1 MRYDIDD
8 DVGAQRVVVI
18 GGGAAGAAVVGEMLA
33 QADQRVR
40 LTWVAGEQCP
50 GRGVAYATSNPEHVL
65 NVRAANMGLLAD
77 DTGEFVRFAKNSGG
91 RVEPIDFLPRSLF
104 GDYVQSTLERL
115 MSDGLRRCA
124 ITILPADAVALSSR
138 LNGSY
143 EVQISNGQ
151 SLTADSVVL
160 AVGALPSVPLPV
172 VDDGATQADRY
183 VVDPWKLPQLEK
195 APRRV
200 IVVGSRLTAI
210 DSILTVAGNW
220 PEARIVALSR
230 HGWLPGTHSK
240 NVLEP
245 YAFQTQLIDDFQK
258 HPSIRH
264 WLHIFRAAIAE
275 DGCDWRS
282 AIDGL
287 RPITAQ
293 LWRSLDLVQR
303 GRFLRHVRWLWDS
316 ARHRMPPQTAAAIDK
331 LRGSGRLEVIAG
343 RLRSVSG
350 AAPVVTYR
358 RRRDGALLALEADLV
373 VQATGF
379 ESTTEPTPSRL
390 LTHMIQSGLMRAD
403 PFGLGLEAGA
413 DGRLARADG
422 SPTHGLRAIG
432 TLLRG
437 AVWESSSMPEIR
449 ALAKKIAR
457 DLLQELSTQ
466 AERIRSVGSWNPV
479 TTMVLGKGAAAE

>member
-1 MRYDIDD
+1 MRYDINDD
-8 DVGAQRVVVI
+8 AGAQRVVVI
-18 GGGAAGAAVVGEMLA
+18 GGGAAGAAVVAELLA
-33 QADQRVR
+33 QADQRVH
-40 LTWVAGEQCP
+40 LTWVAGAQGL
-50 GRGVAYATSNPEHVL
+50 GRGVAYATTNPEHIL

-91 RVEPIDFLPRSLF
+91 HVEPIDFLPRSLF
-104 GDYVQSTLERL
+104 GDYVQSTLQRL

-124 ITILPADAVALSSR
+124 ITILPVDALALHSR
-138 LNGSY
+138 INGSY
-143 EVQISNGQ
+143 EVQLDDGQ
-151 SLTADSVVL
+151 SVTADSVVL

-172 VDDGATQADRY
+172 VDDGAMQAGRY
-183 VVDPWKLPQLEK
+183 VVDPWKLPELEK

-210 DSILTVAGNW
+210 DTILTVAGTW
-220 PEARIVALSR
+220 PDARIVALSR

-245 YAFQTQLIDDFQK
+245 YAFQTQLIEDLHK
-258 HPSIRH
+258 HSSIKH
-264 WLHIFRAAIAE
+264 WLHIFRDATAE

-287 RPITAQ
+287 RPVTAH
-293 LWRSLDLVQR
+293 LWRTLDSVQR

-316 ARHRMPPQTAAAIDK
+316 ARHRMPPQTAAAIAK
-331 LRGSGRLEVIAG
+331 LRESNQLEVIAG

-390 LTHMIQSGLMRAD
+390 LTHMIQSGLVRPD

-413 DGRLARADG
+413 DGLLARVDG

-466 AERIRSVGSWNPV
+466 SESIRSLGMWNPV
-479 TTMVLGKGAAAE
+479 TTNVLGKVATVE